1 MIFKS
6 IKWRLQLWYGLSLL
20 LVLAGFGFTAFQLER
35 TRTLRKIDTE
45 LQRRSDVLMQAM
57 RRPPRE
63 QGQNPPEREPG
74 RFPPARFD
82 GPPGDD
88 LSERGSVSPPR
99 NFRLPAQ
106 FEPLFDAG
114 DTNGFYYLMIWR
126 DGREFGRSENAPEN
140 ESPLVMIKRRGL
152 INQNRAP
159 NQMAGDVAA
168 NAEDFVPKEQERMQ
182 LARLM
187 QDAPIKMRGPLREM
201 AVRTPPGE
209 VIIVGRN
216 IAPELKEFRLLAVRL
231 TVVGG
236 VILAVGLAV
245 GWWLASRALRPIA
258 DISAAAERIATGDLS
273 QRINSSETESELGQL
288 AGVLNSTFAKLE
300 AVFAQQKQ
308 FTSDAAHELR
318 TPVSVILTQTQSTL
332 NKERSPAEYRQTLE
346 ACQRAAQRMRRLIES
361 LLELARLDVGQENLK
376 QLRFDLANP
385 ARDCVELLRP
395 LADERRIKVCAQLLP
410 AACLGDAERIGQVI
424 TNLLTNALQ
433 HTPAGG
439 EVEISTK
446 AEHGTAILTVSD
458 NGTGISP
465 EHLPH
470 IFDRFYRVDT
480 ARTSSQGRSGLGLA
494 ISKAVIEAHGGSIEV
509 TSKTSVGSV
518 FTVRLPM
525 L

>member
-35 TRTLRKIDTE
+35 TRTLRKIDGE
-45 LQRRSDVLMQAM
+45 LQRRADLLLQAM
-57 RRPPRE
+57 RRSPRE
-63 QGQNPPEREPG
+63 QGQFPPEREPG
-74 RFPPARFD
+74 RLPPPRFD
-82 GPPGDD
+82 GPPRED
-88 LSERGSVSPPR
+88 LPERDSILPPK
-99 NFRLPAQ
+99 NFKLPAPMEAL
-106 FEPLFDAG
+106 FEAG
-114 DTNGFYYLMIWR
+114 DSNGFYYLMIWR
-126 DGREFGRSENAPEN
+126 NGREFSRSENAPTDER
-140 ESPLVMIKRRGL
+140 PLKYEPYL
-152 INQNRAP
+152 NQRNQAP
-159 NQMAGDVAA
+159 NVNLSHETDQPT
-168 NAEDFVPKEQERMQ
+168 AERSPGLGGKYHEER
-182 LARLM
+182 LA
-187 QDAPIKMRGPLREM
+187 QAPAIAMRGTLREM
-201 AVRTPPGE
+201 VERTPPGE
-209 VIIVGRN
+209 AIVVGRD

-231 TVVGG
+231 TFVGG
-236 VILAVGLAV
+236 VILLIGVAV

-258 DISAAAERIATGDLS
+258 DIGDTAERIATGDLS

-288 AGVLNSTFAKLE
+288 AAVLNSTFARLE
-300 AVFAQQKQ
+300 AAFAQQKQ

-332 NKERSPAEYRQTLE
+332 NKERSPTEYRDTLE

-361 LLELARLDVGQENLK
+361 LLELARLDAGRESLK

-395 LADERRIKVCAQLLP
+395 LADERQIKLRAQLLP
-410 AACLGDAERIGQVI
+410 AACLGDSERVAQVI
-424 TNLLTNALQ
+424 TNLLTNALH

-446 AEHGTAILTVSD
+446 AENGMAMLIVSD
-458 NGTGISP
+458 NGAGIAP

-494 ISKAVIEAHGGSIEV
+494 ISKAIIEAHGGNIEV
-509 TSKTSVGSV
+509 SSKSGAGSM
-518 FTVRLPM
+518 FTVRLPVV
-525 L
+525 